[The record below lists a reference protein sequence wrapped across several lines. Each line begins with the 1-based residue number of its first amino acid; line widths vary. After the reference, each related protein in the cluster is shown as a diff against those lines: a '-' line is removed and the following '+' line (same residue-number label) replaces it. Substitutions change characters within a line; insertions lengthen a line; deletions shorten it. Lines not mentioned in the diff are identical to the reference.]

1 MNVKQIGAENQ
12 AQINLANF
20 SVTMSKSNPQ
30 QQNGPPKRPPPPKI
44 GFLRR
49 PIPISPVDDDNK
61 LSSIYTISPARQS
74 IADFN
79 LTLKK
84 PG

>member
-1 MNVKQIGAENQ
+1 MSDEQIETPM
-12 AQINLANF
+12 QINLAKF
-20 SVTMSKSNPQ
+20 SVTTANSNPQ

-49 PIPISPVDDDNK
+49 PIPIAPVDDDNK

-84 PG
+84 PD